1 MNEIKILE
9 LDKILSL
16 LSERC
21 VSEPAKEKAL
31 TLLPFES
38 IEKCRASL
46 EETDA
51 AYVLYKKFS
60 APSFSGLSDISAIL
74 KKAERGAIL
83 SISDFLRIGRVL
95 RISRLLGEYC
105 VAHVTEG
112 VLMKYLEKFTPNKY
126 LEDKIFAD
134 FPSEEKSAIWRRR
147 SQRHKKKNSSREK

>member
-83 SISDFLRIGRVL
+83 SILRFSENRKSIKNLPTARRILRRPRHRGRSYE
-95 RISRLLGEYC
+95 IS
-105 VAHVTEG
+105 
-112 VLMKYLEKFTPNKY
+112 
-126 LEDKIFAD
+126 
-134 FPSEEKSAIWRRR
+134 
-147 SQRHKKKNSSREK
+147 